1 MLTRR
6 VTSQQPSLN
15 RVARSVNRV
24 WMLSYECAGIAQ
36 AGGLGEAVA
45 GLARTLA
52 QNSKM
57 DVTVLLPSH
66 GRQLDQDL
74 RTAYSLKDET
84 TFIANG
90 YRTGTD
96 RVHYHYLAGIE
107 TGFRDSVRYVLVKG
121 LDRETS
127 KWLDD
132 RTLYDSNVIFEKMSL
147 FARTVRTYSDYLLAT
162 GSRSDLPDLI
172 HAHDWHMI
180 PAGVAL
186 KQSLETNRVKV
197 PLVFTIHLL
206 GRVSLPWHY
215 GSEEWCGI
223 QDLQHDV
230 MIGRRGV
237 FTRGYR
243 HVWEEYCHNSLER
256 FGCYEANYVT
266 SVSSSY
272 LTHDV
277 SDYVGNVITGKSG
290 HIYNGCDWDNE
301 EINSMVRVDQASERP
316 TGQNDQYLNRWDL
329 RRHLL
334 TQGLAQA
341 KPIVEGQSNLDR
353 SQEQQ
358 DQSNRLIKPFEEDGP
373 LVLMTG
379 RLSPQKGVDILL
391 DAVPRVLKALPGT
404 KFLFF
409 LLPSN
414 NPDSNKSTSMVA
426 GGYPR
431 NVRLIFGRDRPLYLL
446 SHVAA
451 DVYAMPSRVEPFG
464 ISALEAMITGNP
476 VVGADVGGLRETVL
490 DIQKYGD
497 RGTGILTPA
506 EDARSLSSVLIS
518 MIITMKIDESS
529 QRGEV
534 DMNYSVEEIPS
545 KPIREMV
552 GKNPRFGSMIRENGR
567 SRVEEKFRW
576 KNAGLL
582 ALARY
587 AKAKQ
592 LSAKPTV
599 DSKRGKSARN

>member
-1 MLTRR
+1 M
-6 VTSQQPSLN
+6 
-15 RVARSVNRV
+15 ARSVNRV

-215 GSEEWCGI
+215 VSEEWCGI

-230 MIGRRGV
+230 VIGRKGV
-237 FTRGYR
+237 FTLGYR

-316 TGQNDQYLNRWDL
+316 IGQNDQYLNRWDL
-329 RRHLL
+329 RIHLL

-358 DQSNRLIKPFEEDGP
+358 DQSKRLIEPFEEDGP

-379 RLSPQKGVDILL
+379 RLSPQKGVDMLL

-534 DMNYSVEEIPS
+534 DMNYLVEEIPS

-592 LSAKPTV
+592 LSAEPMV

>member
-1 MLTRR
+1 
-6 VTSQQPSLN
+6 
-15 RVARSVNRV
+15 
-24 WMLSYECAGIAQ
+24 MLSYECAGLAQ

-52 QNSKM
+52 RDSKIE
-57 DVTVLLPSH
+57 VTVFLPSH

-74 RTAYSLKDET
+74 RKAYSLKDQT

-96 RVHYHYLAGIE
+96 RVHYHYLAGVE
-107 TGFRDSVRYVLVKG
+107 RGYRDSVHYVLVKG
-121 LDRETS
+121 LDGRTS
-127 KWLDD
+127 RWLDD
-132 RTLYDSNVIFEKMSL
+132 RTLYDRDVMFEKMSL
-147 FARTVRTYSDYLLAT
+147 FARTVKTYSDYLLAT

-186 KQSLETNRVKV
+186 KQSLEENRVTV

-215 GSEEWCGI
+215 GSEAWCGI

-230 MIGRRGV
+230 RMGRKGV
-237 FTRGYR
+237 FTLGYR
-243 HVWEEYCHNSLER
+243 QVWEEYCHDSLER

-272 LTHDV
+272 LTNDV
-277 SDYVGNVITGKSG
+277 SDYVGSVIIGKSG
-290 HIYNGCDWDNE
+290 HLYNGCDWDNE
-301 EINSMVRVDQASERP
+301 EINSVVRVDQASEKP
-316 TGQNDQYLNRWDL
+316 IDLNDQYLNRWDL

-341 KPIVEGQSNLDR
+341 RPIVEGENDLDR
-353 SQEQQ
+353 SREQEN
-358 DQSNRLIKPFEEDGP
+358 QSKGLVEPFEEDGP

-391 DAVPRVLKALPGT
+391 DAVPRVLQALPGT

-414 NPDSNKSTSMVA
+414 DPDSNKSTSKVA
-426 GGYPR
+426 AGYPK
-431 NVRLIFGRDRPLYLL
+431 NVRLIFGRDRPIYLL
-446 SHVAA
+446 SHVGA
-451 DVYAMPSRVEPFG
+451 DVYAMPSREEPFG

-497 RGTGILTPA
+497 RGTGILIPA
-506 EDARSLSSVLIS
+506 ENARSLSSALIS

-534 DMNYSVEEIPS
+534 DRNYSMEEIPS
-545 KPIREMV
+545 KHIREMV
-552 GKNPRFGSMIRENGR
+552 GKNPRFGSTIRENGR

-576 KNAGLL
+576 KKAGLL
-582 ALARY
+582 ALVRY

-592 LSAKPTV
+592 LSMKPTV
-599 DSKRGKSARN
+599 YSTGGKSVRN

>member
-1 MLTRR
+1 MLTKI
-6 VTSQQPSLN
+6 VTSQEPSLS
-15 RVARSVNRV
+15 RGAYSVNRV
-24 WMLSYECAGIAQ
+24 WMLSYECAGLAQ

-45 GLARTLA
+45 GLAKNLA
-52 QNSKM
+52 QDSKM
-57 DVTVLLPSH
+57 EVTVFLPSH
-66 GRQLDQDL
+66 GRHMDKDL
-74 RTAYSLKDET
+74 RTAYNLKDET

-96 RVHYHYLAGIE
+96 RLHYHYLAGIE
-107 TGFRDSVRYVLVKG
+107 RGYRDSVHYVLIKG
-121 LDRETS
+121 LDGRTS

-132 RTLYDSNVIFEKMSL
+132 RTLYDSNVMFEKMSL
-147 FARTVRTYSDYLLAT
+147 FARTVKAYSDYLLAT
-162 GSRSDLPDLI
+162 GSVSNLPDLI

-186 KQSLETNRVKV
+186 KQSLEENRVTV

-215 GSEEWCGI
+215 GSEAWCGI

-230 MIGRRGV
+230 RMGRKGV
-237 FTRGYR
+237 FTLGYR
-243 HVWEEYCHNSLER
+243 QVWEEYCHDSLER

-277 SDYVGNVITGKSG
+277 SDYVGNAVTGKSG
-290 HIYNGCDWDNE
+290 HVYNGCDWDNE
-301 EINSMVRVDQASERP
+301 EINSMVRVNQASERP
-316 TGQNDQYLNRWDL
+316 IGLNDQYLNRWDL

-341 KPIVEGQSNLDR
+341 KPIVEGENNFDR
-353 SQEQQ
+353 SQDQQ
-358 DQSNRLIKPFEEDGP
+358 DQSKRPIEPFEEDGP

-391 DAVPRVLKALPGT
+391 DAVPRVLKAFPGT
-404 KFLFF
+404 KFLLF

-426 GGYPR
+426 AGYPG

-446 SHVAA
+446 SH
-451 DVYAMPSRVEPFG
+451 
-464 ISALEAMITGNP
+464 
-476 VVGADVGGLRETVL
+476 VGADVGGLRETVL

-534 DMNYSVEEIPS
+534 DMNYLVEEIPS

>member
-1 MLTRR
+1 
-6 VTSQQPSLN
+6 
-15 RVARSVNRV
+15 
-24 WMLSYECAGIAQ
+24 MLSYECAGLAQ

-52 QNSKM
+52 RDSKIE
-57 DVTVLLPSH
+57 VTVFLPSH

-74 RTAYSLKDET
+74 RTAYSLKDQT

-96 RVHYHYLAGIE
+96 RVHYHYLAGVE
-107 TGFRDSVRYVLVKG
+107 KGYRDSVHYVLVKG
-121 LDRETS
+121 LDGRTS
-127 KWLDD
+127 KWLDN
-132 RTLYDSNVIFEKMSL
+132 RTLYDRDVMFEKMSL
-147 FARTVRTYSDYLLAT
+147 FARTVKTYSDYLLAT

-186 KQSLETNRVKV
+186 KQSLEENRVTV

-215 GSEEWCGI
+215 GSDTWCGI

-230 MIGRRGV
+230 RMGRKGV
-237 FTRGYR
+237 LTLGYR
-243 HVWEEYCHNSLER
+243 QVWEDYCHNSLER

-272 LTHDV
+272 LTNDV
-277 SDYVGNVITGKSG
+277 SDYVGSVITGKSG
-290 HIYNGCDWDNE
+290 HLYNGCDWDNE
-301 EINSMVRVDQASERP
+301 EINSVVRVDQASEKP
-316 TGQNDQYLNRWDL
+316 IGLNDQYLNRWDF

-341 KPIVEGQSNLDR
+341 RPIVEVENDLDT

-358 DQSNRLIKPFEEDGP
+358 YQSKQLIEPFEEDGP

-379 RLSPQKGVDILL
+379 RLSPQKGVDIVL
-391 DAVPRVLKALPGT
+391 DAVPRVLRALPGT

-414 NPDSNKSTSMVA
+414 DPDYNKSTSMVA
-426 GGYPR
+426 AGYPR
-431 NVRLIFGRDRPLYLL
+431 NVRLIFGRDRPVYLL
-446 SHVAA
+446 SHVVA

-497 RGTGILTPA
+497 RGTGILIPA
-506 EDARSLSSVLIS
+506 EDARSLSSALIS
-518 MIITMKIDESS
+518 MIITMKIDEST

-534 DMNYSVEEIPS
+534 DMNYSMEEIPT
-545 KPIREMV
+545 KHIREMV
-552 GKNPRFGSMIRENGR
+552 GKNPRFGSMIRKNGR

-576 KNAGLL
+576 KKAGLL
-582 ALARY
+582 AIVRY

-592 LSAKPTV
+592 LSMKPTV
-599 DSKRGKSARN
+599 YSKGGKSARN

>member
-1 MLTRR
+1 
-6 VTSQQPSLN
+6 
-15 RVARSVNRV
+15 
-24 WMLSYECAGIAQ
+24 MLSYECAGLAQ

-52 QNSKM
+52 QDSNLE
-57 DVTVLLPSH
+57 VTVFLPSH
-66 GRQLDQDL
+66 GRHLDKDL
-74 RTAYSLKDET
+74 RTTYSLREVT

-90 YRTGTD
+90 YRTGTNH
-96 RVHYHYLAGIE
+96 VHYHYLAGVE
-107 TGFRDSVRYVLVKG
+107 KGSRDSVHYVLVKG
-121 LDRETS
+121 LDGQTS

-132 RTLYDSNVIFEKMSL
+132 RTLYDRDITFEKMSL
-147 FARTVRTYSDYLLAT
+147 FARTVKAYSNYLLAT
-162 GSRSDLPDLI
+162 GSRRDLPDLI
-172 HAHDWHMI
+172 HANDWHMI

-186 KQSLETNRVKV
+186 KQSLEENRVTV

-223 QDLQHDV
+223 KDLQHDV
-230 MIGRRGV
+230 MIGRKGV
-237 FTRGYR
+237 FTLGYR
-243 HVWEEYCHNSLER
+243 QVWEEYCHDSLER

-266 SVSSSY
+266 SVSNSY
-272 LTHDV
+272 LTDV

-290 HIYNGCDWDNE
+290 HVYNGCDWNSE
-301 EINSMVRVDQASERP
+301 EIKSLVRVEEAGEKPIDQN
-316 TGQNDQYLNRWDL
+316 GHHLNRWDL
-329 RRHLL
+329 RKYLL

-341 KPIVEGQSNLDR
+341 RPEIEDEDKLDR

-358 DQSNRLIKPFEEDGP
+358 DESKRLVEPFAEDGP

-391 DAVPRVLKALPGT
+391 DAIPRVLNTLPST

-414 NPDSNKSTSMVA
+414 DSDSARSTRMIA
-426 GGYPR
+426 AGYPK
-431 NVRLIFGRDRPLYLL
+431 NVRLIFGRDRPIYLL
-446 SHVAA
+446 SHIAA
-451 DVYAMPSRVEPFG
+451 DVYAMPSREEPFG

-490 DIQKYGD
+490 DIPKYGN
-497 RGTGILTPA
+497 RGTGILTPP
-506 EDARSLSSVLIS
+506 EDTRSLSAALIS
-518 MIITMKIDESS
+518 MIMAMRIDESS

-534 DMNYSVEEIPS
+534 DMNSSAKRIPS
-545 KPIREMV
+545 RPIKEMV
-552 GKNPRFGSMIRENGR
+552 GKNPRFGSKIRENCR
-567 SRVEEKFRW
+567 SRVEDKFRW
-576 KNAGLL
+576 KNAGLM

-592 LSAKPTV
+592 LAAKRTLN
-599 DSKRGKSARN
+599 SKGRKPARN

>member
-1 MLTRR
+1 MPTRR
-6 VTSQQPSLN
+6 VTSQQPSLS
-15 RVARSVNRV
+15 RGAHSVNRV
-24 WMLSYECAGIAQ
+24 WMLSYECAGLAQ

-52 QNSKM
+52 QDSKIE
-57 DVTVLLPSH
+57 VTVFLPSH
-66 GRQLDQDL
+66 GRHLDQDL
-74 RTAYSLKDET
+74 RTVYNLKDET

-96 RVHYHYLAGIE
+96 HLHYRYLAGIE
-107 TGFRDSVRYVLVKG
+107 RGHRDSVRYALVKG
-121 LDRETS
+121 LDGRTS
-127 KWLDD
+127 KWLNH
-132 RTLYDSNVIFEKMSL
+132 RTLYDSNVVFEKMSL
-147 FARTVRTYSDYLLAT
+147 FARTVKTYSDYLLAT
-162 GSRSDLPDLI
+162 GSLSNLPDLI
-172 HAHDWHMI
+172 HVHDWHMI

-186 KQSLETNRVKV
+186 KQSLEENRVRV

-206 GRVSLPWHY
+206 GRVSLRWHY
-215 GSEEWCGI
+215 GSEAWCGI
-223 QDLQHDV
+223 RDLQHDV
-230 MIGRRGV
+230 KIGRKGV
-237 FTRGYR
+237 FTLGYR
-243 HVWEEYCHNSLER
+243 QVWEEYCHDSLER

-277 SDYVGNVITGKSG
+277 SDYVGNAIKGKSG
-290 HIYNGCDWDNE
+290 HVYNGCDWDNE
-301 EINSMVRVDQASERP
+301 EINSMVRVDQ
-316 TGQNDQYLNRWDL
+316 TGEKPIGLNDQYLNRWDL
-329 RRHLL
+329 RRQLL
-334 TQGLAQA
+334 TQGLAEA
-341 KPIVEGQSNLDR
+341 RPTVEGQNNLDG
-353 SQEQQ
+353 SQERR
-358 DQSNRLIKPFEEDGP
+358 DQSKRLIEPFEEDGS

-391 DAVPRVLKALPGT
+391 DAVPRILKVLPST

-414 NPDSNKSTSMVA
+414 DPDSNKSTSMVA
-426 GGYPR
+426 AGYPR
-431 NVRLIFGRDRPLYLL
+431 NVRLIMGRDRPLYLF

-497 RGTGILTPA
+497 TGTGILTPA
-506 EDARSLSSVLIS
+506 EDARSLSSALIS

-534 DMNYSVEEIPS
+534 DMSDSVEEIPS

-592 LSAKPTV
+592 LSTKPTV
-599 DSKRGKSARN
+599 YSKGGKSSRN